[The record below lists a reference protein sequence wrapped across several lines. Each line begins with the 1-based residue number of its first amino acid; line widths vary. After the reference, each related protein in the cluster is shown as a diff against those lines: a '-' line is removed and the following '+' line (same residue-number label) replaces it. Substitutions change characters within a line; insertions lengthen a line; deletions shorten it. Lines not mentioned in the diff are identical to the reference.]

1 MPHSPH
7 PELRRARSSD
17 AEALR
22 ELQDEIYREGSWFVG
37 DGPPSVG
44 ALQRQLRGRDPRRS
58 LVLVAVLGD
67 GICAWLELHR
77 LQPRRLEHVAL
88 LTLAVGRR
96 HRRRGLGQALL
107 ERSVAWAQRVGVVKI
122 SLHVRSGNSA
132 AIALYR
138 SSGFVEEG
146 RERHQVRGDQGFE
159 DNLIMACFVD
169 TVAGGPGR
177 RG

>member
-1 MPHSPH
+1 MPHSPR
-7 PELRRARSSD
+7 PELRSARSSD

-22 ELQDEIYREGSWFVG
+22 NLQDEIYREGSWFVG

-44 ALQRQLRGRDPRRS
+44 ALQRQLRGRDSRRS
-58 LVLVAVLGD
+58 LVLVAALGD

-77 LQPRRLEHVAL
+77 LHPRRLEHVAL

-96 HRRRGLGQALL
+96 HRRRGLGRALL
-107 ERSVAWAQRVGVVKI
+107 DRAVAWARRVGVVKI
-122 SLHVRSGNSA
+122 SLHVRSGNGA

-138 SSGFVEEG
+138 SCGFVEEG
-146 RERHQVRGDQGFE
+146 RERDQVRGDEGFE
-159 DNLIMACFVD
+159 DNLIMARFVD
-169 TVAGGPGR
+169 AVPGAPGW